1 MKSYSAHPTTDT
13 RVLLKKLFKLERC
26 GRYAEALDLI
36 GDDAEMPNPEW
47 GGEESAEFDLRY
59 GSLIGFNGH
68 EQQID
73 GSQELSKDILMRA
86 RDKFVE
92 LKIPEKTAECENYI
106 ALTYWRTSEFREAD
120 LWLDE
125 AGTHP
130 LERASKARLQTYLI
144 RSLLLLS
151 QKKHDENIAFC
162 QSIGSYLTTFGDA
175 FLKGSFSMNFAISLK
190 DTGQKH
196 EALDHFILGRRYHE
210 RSQHRVYLGT
220 AENNLALLYMD
231 MGSFALAHDSVD
243 AAIKIYKRIKD
254 KTREGSSLE
263 TKAQVSLAERQPK
276 HALEYADRSI
286 AVLRKSENAAY
297 LAESLMTR
305 AKILIEL
312 QNFQDAVLSMMEAV
326 DITRERSGED
336 AARSLIDDFQSA
348 YERRMTRP
356 VETASVATGDLE
368 LVVPTSLSAYTNFR
382 GVWIV
387 NPYFEDR
394 GLAKGSLAIVVDEA
408 IRPGDLV
415 AATDRRTDEVL
426 CGVYDSDFGM
436 ICLETEPGQPQ
447 LFDEKDISVVGKIVG
462 VCRDARAGG
471 KMKVEPLIPV
481 S

>member
-1 MKSYSAHPTTDT
+1 MKSYNAHPTTDT
-13 RVLLKKLFKLERC
+13 RVLLKKLFKLERR

-36 GDDAEMPNPEW
+36 REDEAINANRFGI
-47 GGEESAEFDLRY
+47 ESAEFALRY

-73 GSQELSKDILMRA
+73 GSQQLSKDLLMRS
-86 RDKFVE
+86 RDEFVV
-92 LKIPEKTAECENYI
+92 LGDPEKIAECENYI
-106 ALTYWRTSEFREAD
+106 ALTYWRTGEFREANV
-120 LWLDE
+120 WLDE
-125 AGTHP
+125 AAAHELP
-130 LERASKARLQTYLI
+130 LASNSRLQNFHI
-144 RSLLLLS
+144 RSLILLS
-151 QKKHDENIAFC
+151 CLKHEENISFC
-162 QSIGSYLTTFGDA
+162 RSIESDVRTYGDA
-175 FLKGSFSMNFAISLK
+175 FLIGGISTNLAISLK
-190 DTGQKH
+190 DTDHKAQ
-196 EALDHFILGRRYHE
+196 ALDHFIVGRRFLE
-210 RSQHRVYLGT
+210 QAKHRTYLGT
-220 AENNLALLYMD
+220 VENNLALLYKD
-231 MGSFALAHDSVD
+231 LGSFALAHDSVD
-243 AAIKIYKRIKD
+243 SAIKIYKRIKD

-276 HALEYADRSI
+276 HALEYADRSV

-326 DITRERSGED
+326 DITRERAGED

-348 YERRMTRP
+348 YERQRRQP
-356 VETASVATGDLE
+356 VEAAAVATGDLE
-368 LVVPTSLSAYTNFR
+368 LIVPTSLSAYTNFR
-382 GVWIV
+382 GVWIA

-394 GLAKGSLAIVVDEA
+394 GLARGSLAIVVDEA

-447 LFDEKDISVVGKIVG
+447 LFDEKDISVVGRIVG

-471 KMKVEPLIPV
+471 KMQVEPLIPV